1 MNKLESLE
9 SSIQKR
15 KLQGCSKDACSVDD
29 SKGWKGHTVH
39 CKDIT
44 PLHKLGEKMDE
55 SLR

>member
-9 SSIQKR
+9 SSIQK

-39 CKDIT
+39 CKDT
-44 PLHKLGEKMDE
+44 ASLYKLGEKMDE
-55 SLR
+55 SF

>member
-55 SLR
+55 SF